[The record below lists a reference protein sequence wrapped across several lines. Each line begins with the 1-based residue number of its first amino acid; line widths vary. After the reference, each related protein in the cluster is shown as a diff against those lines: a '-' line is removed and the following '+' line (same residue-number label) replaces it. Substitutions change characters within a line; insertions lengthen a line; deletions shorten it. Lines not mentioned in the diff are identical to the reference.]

1 MEQEHDSFMF
11 YETFKE
17 GIDEVRRQDGET
29 AAEKLALDI
38 IYFGVTGKRKTEK
51 TEANLLHNALMI
63 SYEKSI
69 DKSKE
74 HLKRAIEENKKVEW
88 YRIHGKKR
96 QKQSFERGRSV

>member
-1 MEQEHDSFMF
+1 MGQDYDSFMF

-38 IYFGVTGKRKTEK
+38 INYGVTGKRKTEK
-51 TEANLLHNALMI
+51 KDVNLLHNALMI
-63 SYEKSI
+63 SYQQSI

-74 HLKRAIEENKKVEW
+74 HKERAIKDAEKVEW
-88 YRIHGKKR
+88 YRTYRKR
-96 QKQSFERGRSV
+96 QRK